1 MFSSETVSNREQNK
15 IIYTFNEV
23 VYDSTI
29 DHRTESFHLKVM
41 PKEEG
46 QSLHIES
53 YTSNPKEG
61 FCRAGCFIQKLDPFD
76 FDVLSYSKPAQPV
89 ISCIILLTFNSH
101 FVQNFL
107 IPSIIA
113 YTTIPY
119 EIIIV
124 YNGSATNLIP
134 FKNFNLIYSQTGC
147 VSKAYNKGVAAANGR
162 YISIFHDDCLVT
174 SSDWHQPM
182 IEAINRGAF
191 ATSTE
196 SVYNPHIDLEFLKG
210 TPLLMT
216 KSNYELIGGH
226 DEFFF
231 AGIEDLDFS
240 YRIQLRGYL
249 LKKIKTPYRHF
260 CGMSTV
266 ILFSDNTEGMRTLFG
281 YCLVPK
287 DTIEKWKTTLMG
299 TPETQRRIQAVYR
312 ENLKYF
318 TDKISMSGYSC
329 KLTNVQSLSIDKYPA
344 LSNIRNTYQ
353 EWLVKK
359 FHHMNVMP

>member
-23 VYDSTI
+23 VYDNTI
-29 DHRTESFHLKVM
+29 DYRTESFHLKVM

-61 FCRAGCFIQKLDPFD
+61 FCRAGCFIQQFDPFE
-76 FDVLSYSKPAQPV
+76 FDLLSYSKPARPV

-182 IEAINRGAF
+182 IAAINRGAF

-196 SVYNPHIDLEFLKG
+196 SVYNPHFNLEFLKG

-216 KSNYELIGGH
+216 KANYELIGGH

-240 YRIQLRGYL
+240 YRIQSRGYV
-249 LKKIKTPYRHF
+249 LKKTKTPYRHF

-266 ILFSDNTEGMRTLFG
+266 ILLSDKTEELRTLFG

-287 DTIEKWKTTLMG
+287 NTIEKWKTRYMG
-299 TPETQRRIQAVYR
+299 LSEIQITMQAVYR
-312 ENLKYF
+312 ENLNYF
-318 TDKISMSGYSC
+318 IEKMSRTTHSD
-329 KLTNVQSLSIDKYPA
+329 KLTNVQSLAIEHYPA

-353 EWLVKK
+353 EWLLRK
-359 FHHMNVMP
+359 FSPC